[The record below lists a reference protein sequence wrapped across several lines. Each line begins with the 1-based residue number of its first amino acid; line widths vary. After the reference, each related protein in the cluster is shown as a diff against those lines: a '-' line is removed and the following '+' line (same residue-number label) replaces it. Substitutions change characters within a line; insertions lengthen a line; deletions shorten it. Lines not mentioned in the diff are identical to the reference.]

1 MKHLSST
8 SWLLSAIV
16 LLCGCG
22 GYKGGGGYQGS
33 TGGGAG
39 GVTSLL
45 PSSGPNIAGNW
56 QFSTTSTTGM
66 PPATIAG
73 GINQSGSSASGA
85 VHVEGSKCF
94 DRLTTIALTG
104 TLAGSDISLIST
116 SVGGQVLTLIGS
128 ISGIGNA
135 FTGTYTINGGCANGD
150 HGTVTG
156 RDVGVIRGALGGT
169 FTASG
174 GDTFD
179 MGGYINP
186 GYAGFESASSEGS
199 FGISGTAN
207 FGTSCFGSGKIV
219 AGTFPSGSFMIGT
232 SVVLAIQ
239 TDNGTFIF
247 VGTNTDHSGIGEI
260 SGEYSVTGGTCD
272 QTGTALLNDD
282 PWGY

>member
-22 GYKGGGGYQGS
+22 GYQRGGGYQGS
-33 TGGGAG
+33 T
-39 GVTSLL
+39 SPP
-45 PSSGPNIAGNW
+45 PSSGPNVAGNW
-56 QFSTTSTTGM
+56 QFSTTSTAGM

-73 GINQSGSSASGA
+73 GMNQSGSSVSGA

-94 DRLTTIALTG
+94 DRLTTIGLTG
-104 TLAGSDISLIST
+104 TLTGNDISLASM
-116 SVGGQVLTLIGS
+116 SVGGQVLTLAGS
-128 ISGIGNA
+128 TSGIGNA
-135 FTGTYTINGGCANGD
+135 FTGTYTISGGCANGD

-156 RDVGVIRGALGGT
+156 NAVGVIRGVLDGT
-169 FTASG
+169 FTTSG
-174 GDTFD
+174 GETFD
-179 MGGYINP
+179 MGGYIDP
-186 GYAGFESASSEGS
+186 GSNGFDSASSEGS
-199 FGISGTAN
+199 FEISGTAN

-232 SVVLAIQ
+232 SVVLTIQ

-247 VGTNTDHSGIGEI
+247 IGTETDHGGLSEI
-260 SGEYSVTGGTCD
+260 RGEYTVTGGTCD
-272 QTGTALLNDD
+272 QSGTALISDD